1 MTKCVN
7 YRKHTERVEVYG
19 GTIASDD
26 VCSDR
31 FINVV
36 GITDD
41 IGPFYLGCVLA
52 LNCRFFWAT

>member
-1 MTKCVN
+1 MSGTVQ
-7 YRKHTERVEVYG
+7 ERVEVHG